1 MNKNESFIELITQ
14 KKLDGFVEQNIGF
27 SSNIFMVF
35 GLPTCKVKDNPF
47 VWEKKTSLCNLTIQ
61 RHPKYEIP
69 YGCYARMNQIFI
81 DTEVKTKSTNVIDV
95 GQSFSEYMKKLNY
108 NRGKAN
114 KTLLKQLLNY
124 ITSVIRVEPVNT
136 SKSHFVGL
144 QTLVAKAWDIYFS
157 VENPDQLMLSKGK
170 IVLDEAYAKYIY
182 KHSVPLDLD
191 LVHCL
196 KRNPLALD
204 FYRFLAYRNNNL
216 NRTISFPDH
225 LLFEQLGTE
234 QQNDRVVRAR
244 LKDILHAIQHYWP
257 VQAKFEDGFFSKL
270 YFFAHT

>member
-1 MNKNESFIELITQ
+1 M
-14 KKLDGFVEQNIGF
+14 
-27 SSNIFMVF
+27 
-35 GLPTCKVKDNPF
+35 
-47 VWEKKTSLCNLTIQ
+47 
-61 RHPKYEIP
+61 
-69 YGCYARMNQIFI
+69 
-81 DTEVKTKSTNVIDV
+81 
-95 GQSFSEYMKKLNY
+95 
-108 NRGKAN
+108 
-114 KTLLKQLLNY
+114 LNY

-144 QTLVAKAWDIYFS
+144 QTLVAKACDIYFS

-234 QQNDRVVRAR
+234 QQNDRVIRAR
-244 LKDILHAIQHYWP
+244 LKDIFMLFNIIGLFRLNLKM
-257 VQAKFEDGFFSKL
+257 VFFQNYIFL
-270 YFFAHT
+270 LIHDTDFYFKKM

>member
-1 MNKNESFIELITQ
+1 MFI
-14 KKLDGFVEQNIGF
+14 
-27 SSNIFMVF
+27 
-35 GLPTCKVKDNPF
+35 
-47 VWEKKTSLCNLTIQ
+47 
-61 RHPKYEIP
+61 Y
-69 YGCYARMNQIFI
+69 
-81 DTEVKTKSTNVIDV
+81 
-95 GQSFSEYMKKLNY
+95 
-108 NRGKAN
+108 
-114 KTLLKQLLNY
+114 
-124 ITSVIRVEPVNT
+124 
-136 SKSHFVGL
+136 
-144 QTLVAKAWDIYFS
+144 
-157 VENPDQLMLSKGK
+157 

-257 VQAKFEDGFFSKL
+257 VQAKFEDGFFEMKPSCSIIKKKIPTCSSDIKIITAL
-270 YFFAHT
+270 VN